1 MLSKP
6 SLFEKESTT
15 HGHWNLHRS
24 ILVAFTIGRREALHL
39 DSILSSS
46 CRLFL
51 VVWCAYFREV
61 SIHFLHVS

>member
-1 MLSKP
+1 VLSKP

-51 VVWCAYFREV
+51 VLW
-61 SIHFLHVS
+61 